1 MRVGPFKITTLG
13 ENRLILMILQ
23 LLKKVLKLLCH
34 VYFQSQ
40 QLLLR
45 ASLCPLRGRLVRVY
59 VMQSSGPSFV
69 GVLREGMAVGP
80 SPMVCRVRH
89 THRSTQ
95 MPQNFSMDKIIAWV
109 ELFMSN
115 TIDIKST
122 LYPGTVSL
130 V

>member
-1 MRVGPFKITTLG
+1 MLMYLQA
-13 ENRLILMILQ
+13 RLTVSRQGLD
-23 LLKKVLKLLCH
+23 LLCH

-95 MPQNFSMDKIIAWV
+95 MPQNFSMGLMDKIIAWV